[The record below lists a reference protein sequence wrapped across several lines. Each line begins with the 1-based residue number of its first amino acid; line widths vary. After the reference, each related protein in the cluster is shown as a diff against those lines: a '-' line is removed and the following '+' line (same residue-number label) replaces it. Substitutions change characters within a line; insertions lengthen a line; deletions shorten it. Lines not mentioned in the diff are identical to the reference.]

1 MITSITGFFILYLG
15 IYVYHIHPR
24 AKIQKHFLFLCVMLC
39 SWMVGYGMRLS
50 VPSEYREIYSNWI
63 LLPIP
68 FIPLFLEMVVYS
80 IAKIK
85 YSMNTYQTIMIFVL
99 LPTFSIISF
108 CGGYARIDDMSGYSF
123 VPLFNYHLLTI
134 FCFISVIKISFD
146 LGFIMF
152 KKRGDERIRS
162 FLMLSGILIA
172 LLFAIIFCYILPLN
186 NIFLGV
192 YSAFGL
198 LIFAILWSVAILHY
212 DAFEIRELVI
222 EGAPT
227 PILSRIFSFCVLGLY
242 RIMDG
247 HGYHLKL
254 IASKALVTMNIADKH
269 FDLAIRYPTLERL
282 ERAKLVAD
290 IYNRRIR

>member
-1 MITSITGFFILYLG
+1 MLYFG
-15 IYVYHIHPR
+15 
-24 AKIQKHFLFLCVMLC
+24 
-39 SWMVGYGMRLS
+39 
-50 VPSEYREIYSNWI
+50 N
-63 LLPIP
+63 
-68 FIPLFLEMVVYS
+68 
-80 IAKIK
+80 
-85 YSMNTYQTIMIFVL
+85 
-99 LPTFSIISF
+99 
-108 CGGYARIDDMSGYSF
+108 
-123 VPLFNYHLLTI
+123 
-134 FCFISVIKISFD
+134 KISFD